1 MLESAKQ
8 DGKGTKIRELCTVFN
23 QSDITAIS
31 VYTPADKLDK
41 GTTDPYDKYSFN
53 FDYVFDC
60 KTNQSKVY
68 EVVGRPLVESVLQ
81 GFNGTI
87 LAYGQTSSGKTFT
100 MQGEIDS
107 PELKG
112 LIPRIVDTIFDKIDQ
127 ASESMEFTVK
137 ASMLEIYNERIRDLL
152 DPSKNNLNVREDK
165 TRGIYVE
172 GLTEKSVG
180 DNDEVY
186 DIMKQ
191 GNDNRAVGST
201 GMNAQ
206 SSRSHSIF
214 HMSILMN
221 DSDTCACKT
230 GKLYLVDLAGSE
242 MVSKTGAKGQTL
254 EEAKGINKSLT
265 MLGRVINA
273 LTDGK
278 SQYIPYRDSKLT
290 RILQE
295 ALGGNSK
302 TCLIITASPSMYNAV
317 ETLST
322 CRFGMRAK
330 SIKNNAKI
338 NKQLTVAE
346 LKIVVMKLEKELAI
360 KNRRI
365 LQLEGLIIHLG
376 GTIPPDDENLKA
388 LEEPDTSAGD
398 KDEDLEK
405 KSVEETEATTETT
418 QEEKTGVAKVKEE
431 SAGEEKKAITEG
443 LEVKSP
449 EEEKKETIRIVSDE
463 IAQQKN
469 KEKMDALE
477 NERKEMNADVDTLF
491 AQLKEERRKIKIRD
505 LNITKLKLQLKNSTE
520 EGEKQ
525 KRDNEGLI
533 KLVSDLRAKE
543 SPQSE
548 HTNSATVLMQKLM
561 EDVTID
567 PKAKQ
572 QIKTIA
578 AKMSI
583 QTPSITSTEREEKKY
598 TTAEMKK
605 IMEEVAASVRK
616 RSDEERDALVKKM
629 EELKKANE
637 ELKAN
642 KQVED
647 ENYKFLEGITDEGLK
662 KRVIVLERNVN
673 QLNQMYHQLTNQRAT
688 LAIDLQMKDKSIQ
701 RKTQRVEELE
711 KQIAQLKEDSNI
723 TRMQCDELKSIV
735 KEKLPDA
742 EKILGQGI
750 FVQAVHTYAQQIKIV
765 KALRG
770 GGGNSF
776 INSLGLKKSSTISSK
791 SHIVIPEP

>member
-1 MLESAKQ
+1 
-8 DGKGTKIRELCTVFN
+8 
-23 QSDITAIS
+23 
-31 VYTPADKLDK
+31 
-41 GTTDPYDKYSFN
+41 
-53 FDYVFDC
+53 
-60 KTNQSKVY
+60 
-68 EVVGRPLVESVLQ
+68 
-81 GFNGTI
+81 
-87 LAYGQTSSGKTFT
+87 
-100 MQGEIDS
+100 MQGVLEDPEI
-107 PELKG
+107 KG
-112 LIPRIVDTIFDKIDQ
+112 LIPRIVDTIFDRIDQ

-137 ASMLEIYNERIRDLL
+137 ASMLEIYNEKIRDLL
-152 DPSKNNLNVREDK
+152 DPSKNNLNVREEK
-165 TRGIYVE
+165 QRGIYVE

-214 HMSILMN
+214 HMSIVMN

-230 GKLYLVDLAGSE
+230 GKFYLVDLAGSE
-242 MVSKTGAKGQTL
+242 MISKTGAKGQTL

-330 SIKNNAKI
+330 SIKNNAKV

-346 LKIVVMKLEKELAI
+346 LKIIVMKLEKELAI

-388 LEEPDTSAGD
+388 LEEPETSTGD
-398 KDEDLEK
+398 K
-405 KSVEETEATTETT
+405 EETE
-418 QEEKTGVAKVKEE
+418 E
-431 SAGEEKKAITEG
+431 SADAEAIHVEG
-443 LEVKSP
+443 A
-449 EEEKKETIRIVSDE
+449 EEKKETGAEKGEEKKEAEGTGAKEALPEGVKKQETIIVVGDQ
-463 IAQQKN
+463 IAQQKSEEQIAALKN
-469 KEKMDALE
+469 EKKEI
-477 NERKEMNADVDTLF
+477 NADVDTLF
-491 AQLKEERRKIKIRD
+491 AQLNEERRKIKVKD
-505 LNITKLKLQLKNSTE
+505 LNITKLKLQLKNNEE

-525 KRDNEGLI
+525 KRENELLMKQIAELKSKAPSSSESSETAGNASV
-533 KLVSDLRAKE
+533 LV
-543 SPQSE
+543 
-548 HTNSATVLMQKLM
+548 QKLI
-561 EDVTID
+561 DDTSID
-567 PKAKQ
+567 PKAKE
-572 QIKTIA
+572 QIKTVA
-578 AKMSI
+578 SSMSI
-583 QTPSITSTEREEKKY
+583 QTSSVSLAETHETKKY
-598 TTAEMKK
+598 TTSDMKK
-605 IMEEVAASVRK
+605 IMEEVAVSVKK
-616 RSDEERDALVKKM
+616 RHEEERSAMLKKM
-629 EELKKANE
+629 EELKTANE

-642 KQVED
+642 KQAES

-701 RKTQRVEELE
+701 RKTQRIEELE
-711 KQIAQLKEDSNI
+711 KQITQLKDDSNV
-723 TRMQCDELKSIV
+723 THLQCDELKSIM
-735 KEKLPDA
+735 KQRLPDA
-742 EKILGQGI
+742 ETILTQGI
-750 FVQAVHTYAQQIKIV
+750 FAQAVHTYAQQAKIV

-770 GGGNSF
+770 GGG
-776 INSLGLKKSSTISSK
+776 LKRGYTATGKPPVPS
-791 SHIVIPEP
+791 P

>member
-1 MLESAKQ
+1 
-8 DGKGTKIRELCTVFN
+8 
-23 QSDITAIS
+23 
-31 VYTPADKLDK
+31 
-41 GTTDPYDKYSFN
+41 
-53 FDYVFDC
+53 
-60 KTNQSKVY
+60 
-68 EVVGRPLVESVLQ
+68 
-81 GFNGTI
+81 
-87 LAYGQTSSGKTFT
+87 
-100 MQGEIDS
+100 MQGVLEDPEI
-107 PELKG
+107 KG
-112 LIPRIVDTIFDKIDQ
+112 LIPRIVDTIFDRIDQ

-137 ASMLEIYNERIRDLL
+137 ASMLEIYNEKIRDLL
-152 DPSKNNLNVREDK
+152 DPSKNNLNVREEK
-165 TRGIYVE
+165 QRGIYVE

-214 HMSILMN
+214 HMSIVMN

-230 GKLYLVDLAGSE
+230 GKFYLVDLAGSE
-242 MVSKTGAKGQTL
+242 MISKTGAKGQTL

-330 SIKNNAKI
+330 SIKNNAKV

-346 LKIVVMKLEKELAI
+346 LKIIVMKLEKELAI

-388 LEEPDTSAGD
+388 LEEPETSTGD
-398 KDEDLEK
+398 K
-405 KSVEETEATTETT
+405 EETE
-418 QEEKTGVAKVKEE
+418 E
-431 SAGEEKKAITEG
+431 SADAEAIHVEG
-443 LEVKSP
+443 A
-449 EEEKKETIRIVSDE
+449 EEKKETGAEKGEEKKEAEGTGAKEALPEGVKKQETIIVVGDQ
-463 IAQQKN
+463 IAQQKSEEQIAALKN
-469 KEKMDALE
+469 EKKEI
-477 NERKEMNADVDTLF
+477 NADVDTLF
-491 AQLKEERRKIKIRD
+491 AQLNEERRKIKVKD
-505 LNITKLKLQLKNSTE
+505 LNITKLKLQLKNNEE

-525 KRDNEGLI
+525 KRENELLMKQIAELKSKAPSSSESSETAGNASV
-533 KLVSDLRAKE
+533 LV
-543 SPQSE
+543 
-548 HTNSATVLMQKLM
+548 QKLI
-561 EDVTID
+561 DDTSID
-567 PKAKQ
+567 PKAKE
-572 QIKTIA
+572 QIKTVA
-578 AKMSI
+578 SSMSI
-583 QTPSITSTEREEKKY
+583 QTSSVSLAETHETKKY
-598 TTAEMKK
+598 TTSDMKK
-605 IMEEVAASVRK
+605 IMEEVAVSVKK
-616 RSDEERDALVKKM
+616 RHEEERSAMLKKM
-629 EELKKANE
+629 EELKTANE

-642 KQVED
+642 KQAES

-701 RKTQRVEELE
+701 RKTQRIEELE
-711 KQIAQLKEDSNI
+711 KQITQLKDDSNV
-723 TRMQCDELKSIV
+723 THLQCDELKSIM
-735 KEKLPDA
+735 KQRLPDA
-742 EKILGQGI
+742 ETILTQGI
-750 FVQAVHTYAQQIKIV
+750 FAQAVHTYAQQAKIV

-770 GGGNSF
+770 GGGILWLMSRLEERVHSYWQTSRPQSLTSL
-776 INSLGLKKSSTISSK
+776 INPRNHTLSSIHGVLGLSLI
-791 SHIVIPEP
+791 HICRCRRAI